1 VVKGRIAFGVIVLLA
16 FLAAGC
22 MPLPP
27 PYRPALVRDGEIR
40 LYLQPVPQK
49 AHRITFSIAA
59 ISAVRQDGG
68 TVPLR
73 QSLTELKAKEL
84 IGVQRLLASAPLA
97 PGLYEGISIRMGEA
111 SLLGEEGA
119 AALLVPDEPLF
130 IEGEFTVTRRRAST
144 LFLSLDPEKL
154 VSGGFRFDPVFSLA
168 KPKRQLRTLLGFATN
183 SGSNTVSVFNKFTME
198 IVDTVATSSGPRGA
212 VLDQR
217 RGWVYI
223 ALAGDD
229 AVQAIDVNTG
239 EILRRVKLNFGDEPV
254 EVGLYP
260 DEVGLSPDGVL
271 VTANR
276 GSNTASII
284 DASSLL
290 EMGRVRLPS
299 EPSWVI
305 MDTVEPRAYVLQPL
319 SNTISKIDLERRAVV
334 KTRAIEEIPVRG
346 AISRDGASLYVI
358 TGNSPNLLV
367 LDPGDL
373 AINERIF
380 IGTGAASIKVDP
392 KTGLVYV
399 GKKFGNIA
407 VVDPS
412 LLMPIDRFRV
422 KGNVA
427 SLGIDNDE
435 NSLFAVLPDS
445 NTIQKMDLISQN
457 VSGVIEVEEGCHA
470 VVLMRER

>member
-27 PYRPALVRDGEIR
+27 PYRPALVGNGEIR
-40 LYLQPVPQK
+40 LYLQPIPQK
-49 AHRITFSIAA
+49 AHRITFSFAEIA
-59 ISAVRQDGG
+59 AVRQDGG

-73 QSLTELKAKEL
+73 QSLAELKAKEL

-97 PGLYEGISIRMGEA
+97 PGPYEGISIRMEKA

-144 LFLSLDPEKL
+144 LFLSLDPERL

-168 KPKRQLRTLLGFATN
+168 KPTRQLRTLLGFATN
-183 SGSNTVSVFNKFTME
+183 SGSNTVSMFNKFTME

-229 AVQAIDVNTG
+229 AIQAIEVNTG
-239 EILRRVKLNFGDEPV
+239 EILQRLKLNFGDEPV
-254 EVGLYP
+254 EVGL
-260 DEVGLSPDGVL
+260 SPDGEIL

-284 DASSLL
+284 DARSLL
-290 EMGRVRLPS
+290 EIGRVRLPS
-299 EPSWVI
+299 EPSWVV

-319 SNTISKIDLERRAVV
+319 SNAISVIDLARRAVV
-334 KTRAIEEIPVRG
+334 ATRTIEETPVRG

-367 LDPGDL
+367 LDPGNL
-373 AINERIF
+373 AISGRIF
-380 IGTGAASIKVDP
+380 IGTGAASIKEDP
-392 KTGLVYV
+392 RTGLVYV
-399 GKKFGNIA
+399 GKKTGNID

-412 LLMPIDRFRV
+412 LQLPIDMFKV
-422 KGNVA
+422 AGNVA
-427 SLGIDNDE
+427 FLGIDNDE
-435 NSLFAVLPDS
+435 NSLFAVLPDR
-445 NTIQKMDLISQN
+445 NTIQKMDLVSQN
-457 VSGVIEVEEGCHA
+457 VSGVIEVEDGCHA
-470 VVLMRER
+470 VVLTRER

>member
-1 VVKGRIAFGVIVLLA
+1 VVKGRIAFGVIALLA

-27 PYRPALVRDGEIR
+27 PYRPALERDGEIR
-40 LYLQPVPQK
+40 LYLQPIPQK
-49 AHRITFSIAA
+49 AYPITFSIAEIA
-59 ISAVRQDGG
+59 AVQQEGG

-73 QSLTELKAKEL
+73 QSMAELKAKEL

-97 PGLYEGISIRMGEA
+97 PGPYEGISIQIGGA
-111 SLLGEEGA
+111 SLLGEKGE

-130 IEGEFTVTRRRAST
+130 IEGKFTVTRRRATT

-154 VSGGFRFDPVFSLA
+154 VSGGFRFAPVFSLA

-183 SGSNTVSVFNKFTME
+183 SGSNTVSVFNTFTME
-198 IVDTVATSSGPRGA
+198 IVDTISTSSGPRGA

-217 RGWVYI
+217 RRWVYI

-229 AVQAIDVNTG
+229 TIQAIDVSTG
-239 EILRRVKLNFGDEPV
+239 AILDRLRLNFGDEPV
-254 EVGLYP
+254 EI
-260 DEVGLSPDGVL
+260 GLSPDGAIL

-284 DASSLL
+284 DASSLR
-290 EMGRVRLPS
+290 EMGRVGLPS
-299 EPSWVI
+299 EPSWVV
-305 MDTVEPRAYVLQPL
+305 MDTVRPRAYVLQPL
-319 SNTISKIDLERRAVV
+319 SNAISVIDLARRSVV
-334 KTRAIEEIPVRG
+334 ATRAIEETPVRG
-346 AISRDGASLYVI
+346 AISSDGASLYVI

-367 LDPGDL
+367 LDPGNLSITD
-373 AINERIF
+373 RIY
-380 IGTGAASIKVDP
+380 IGAGAASIKVDP

-399 GKKFGNIA
+399 GKRTGNIA
-407 VVDPS
+407 IVDPS
-412 LLMPIDRFRV
+412 SLMPIGMFKVRG
-422 KGNVA
+422 KVA

-435 NSLFAVLPDS
+435 NSLFAVLPGS
-445 NTIQKMDLISQN
+445 NTIQKMDLVGQN

-470 VVLMRER
+470 VVLMSER

>member
-1 VVKGRIAFGVIVLLA
+1 LVKGRIAFGVIVLLA
-16 FLAAGC
+16 FVAAGC

-40 LYLQPVPQK
+40 LYLQPIPQK
-49 AHRITFSIAA
+49 ARRITFSIAEVA
-59 ISAVRQDGG
+59 AVRQDGG

-84 IGVQRLLASAPLA
+84 ISVQRLLASAPLA
-97 PGLYEGISIRMGEA
+97 PGPYEGISIRMGEA

-130 IEGEFTVTRRRAST
+130 IEREFTVTRRRAST

-154 VSGGFRFDPVFSLA
+154 VGGGFRFDPVFSLA

-217 RGWVYI
+217 GGWVYV

-229 AVQAIDVNTG
+229 AIQAIDVSTG
-239 EILRRVKLNFGDEPV
+239 EILRRVRLNFGDEPV
-254 EVGLYP
+254 EVGL
-260 DEVGLSPDGVL
+260 SPDGEIL

-284 DASSLL
+284 DASSLR
-290 EMGRVRLPS
+290 EKGRVRLPS
-299 EPSWVI
+299 EPSWVV

-319 SNTISKIDLERRAVV
+319 SNAISVIDLDRLAVV
-334 KTRAIEEIPVRG
+334 ATRTIEETPVRG
-346 AISRDGASLYVI
+346 AISRDGSNLYVI

-373 AINERIF
+373 AVTGRIF

-399 GKKFGNIA
+399 GKKIGSIA

-412 LLMPIDRFRV
+412 LLMPIDRFKV
-422 KGNVA
+422 AGNVA
-427 SLGIDNDE
+427 FLGIDNDQ

-445 NTIQKMDLISQN
+445 NTIQKMDLISQD
-457 VSGVIEVEEGCHA
+457 VSGVIDVEEGCHA

>member
-22 MPLPP
+22 IPLPP
-27 PYRPALVRDGEIR
+27 TYRPALEGDGEIR
-40 LYLQPVPQK
+40 LYLQPIPQK
-49 AHRITFSIAA
+49 AYPITFSIAEIA
-59 ISAVRQDGG
+59 AVRQEGG

-73 QSLTELKAKEL
+73 QSLTELKAKDL

-97 PGLYEGISIRMGEA
+97 PGLYEGISIQIGEA
-111 SLLGEEGA
+111 SLLGEEGE

-130 IEGEFTVTRRRAST
+130 IEGKFAVTRRRATT

-154 VSGGFRFDPVFSLA
+154 LSGGFRFDPVFTLA
-168 KPKRQLRTLLGFATN
+168 NPKRQLRTLLGFATN
-183 SGSNTVSVFNKFTME
+183 SGSNTVSVFNTFTME
-198 IVDTVATSSGPRGA
+198 IVDTIATSSGPQGA

-217 RGWVYI
+217 RSWVYI

-229 AVQAIDVNTG
+229 AIQAIDVNTG

-254 EVGLYP
+254 EVGL
-260 DEVGLSPDGVL
+260 SPDGVIL

-284 DASSLL
+284 DASSLR
-290 EMGRVRLPS
+290 ETGRVPLPS
-299 EPSWVI
+299 KPSWVV
-305 MDTVEPRAYVLQPL
+305 MDTVDPRAYVLQPL
-319 SNTISKIDLERRAVV
+319 SNAISVIDLDRRELVA
-334 KTRAIEEIPVRG
+334 TRAIEETPVRG
-346 AISRDGASLYVI
+346 AISSDGASLYVT

-367 LDPGDL
+367 LDSENL
-373 AINERIF
+373 AITGRIY

-399 GKKFGNIA
+399 GKRTGNVAI
-407 VVDPS
+407 VDPS
-412 LLMPIDRFRV
+412 LLMPIGMFKVR
-422 KGNVA
+422 GNVA
-427 SLGIDNDE
+427 FLGIDNDE

-445 NTIQKMDLISQN
+445 NRIQKMNLISQKA
-457 VSGVIEVEEGCHA
+457 SGVIEVEEGCHA